1 MSRFQRIQRTI
12 QLSFLVVAL
21 AILASCISGEGD
33 EELRAQAL
41 ARYWTLAASSPE
53 LFPWSPGMQLYR
65 DHNCHTCHGD
75 NGIKSLLPEYPVLAR
90 QSEGYALKQ
99 MMEIKSGERANGQ
112 AAVMKVIIDLV
123 SDEDIAELATVIA
136 TELGGDRPIGGV
148 GVDPESAGAKLFKT
162 KTCTACHGK
171 DAVSPLLPTYP
182 KIAGHKAEY
191 LTRQMLDIKSGTRAV
206 GMAVAGMK
214 GIMHLVTAE
223 EIAELAEY
231 IESLPR

>member
-1 MSRFQRIQRTI
+1 MTLLQRMI
-12 QLSFLVVAL
+12 QLTLVVVA
-21 AILASCISGEGD
+21 AAMLASCFCGESD
-33 EELRAQAL
+33 EEKRARAL
-41 ARYWTLAASSPE
+41 ARYEMLAASSPE
-53 LFPWSPGMQLYR
+53 LVQWTPGMQLYR
-65 DHNCHTCHGD
+65 EHKCHTCHGD
-75 NGIKSLLPEYPVLAR
+75 HGVKSLLPEYPVLAR

-112 AAVMKVIIDLV
+112 AAVMKVIIDAV
-123 SDEDIAELATVIA
+123 PDEDIATLATVIA

-148 GVDPESAGAKLFKT
+148 GVDPESAGAQLFKT

-171 DAVSPLLPTYP
+171 DAVTPLLPTYP
-182 KIAGHKAEY
+182 KIAGHGAEY
-191 LTRQMLDIKSGTRAV
+191 LSRQMLDIKSGERSV

-223 EIAELAEY
+223 EITELAKY